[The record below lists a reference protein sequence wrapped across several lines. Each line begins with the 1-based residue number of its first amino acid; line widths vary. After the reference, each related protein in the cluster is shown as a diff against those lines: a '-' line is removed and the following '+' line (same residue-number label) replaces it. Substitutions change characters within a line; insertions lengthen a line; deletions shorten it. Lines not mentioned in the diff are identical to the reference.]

1 MDIDTTTRLAT
12 TSRDGTRIAYWRTGQ
27 GPALVLVH
35 GATADHSRWETV
47 LPLLEPHVTVYAM
60 DRRGRGSSGDAADYR
75 IEEEGA
81 DVAAVV
87 EAVADATGGPVD
99 VLGHSYGGLCVLEAM
114 TQTDRIRRA
123 VLYEAGA
130 GVPTE
135 PGLAD
140 ELAALLADGR
150 REEVVIRLLTVAA
163 GVPSDQLARMRALP
177 SWPHRVA
184 AAHTVVR
191 EVRAHDGYSLRP
203 ERFTAVTVPT
213 LLLLGS
219 DSPPSE
225 RESTARIAAA
235 LRGARVVTL
244 EGQGHVAMLTAPE
257 LFAAEV
263 LDFQRTVP
271 RAAGSSEHEVRW
283 GSDARSDEAYTLG
296 VWRVKDGKQGEF
308 VEAWK
313 ELGRLFRSLT
323 HPPGE
328 GTLVQSLD
336 EPRQFYSFGPWRTLD
351 DIHEMR
357 RHPDVPSEL
366 GKLMDL
372 CEEGRPGTFRVV
384 ARG

>member
-1 MDIDTTTRLAT
+1 MDVQTATRLTT
-12 TSRDGTRIAYWRTGQ
+12 TSRDGTRIAYWRSGQ

-75 IEEEGA
+75 LEEEGA

-114 TQTDRIRRA
+114 TQTGCIRRA

-150 REEVVIRLLTVAA
+150 GEEVVIRLLTVAA

-177 SWPHRVA
+177 SWPNRVA

-191 EVRAHDGYSLRP
+191 EVRAHDDYRLRP
-203 ERFTAVTVPT
+203 ERFTALAVPT

-219 DSPPSE
+219 DSPPAE
-225 RESTARIAAA
+225 AESTARVAEA
-235 LRGARVVTL
+235 LPGARVVTL

-257 LFAAEV
+257 LFTTEV
-263 LDFQRTVP
+263 LDFL
-271 RAAGSSEHEVRW
+271 RAAPRTAGGPEREASSGGG
-283 GSDARSDEAYTLG
+283 GSDQFYTLG
-296 VWRVKDGKQGEF
+296 VWRVKNGKQDDF

-313 ELGRLFRSLT
+313 GLGRVFRALPR
-323 HPPGE
+323 PPGQ
-328 GTLVQSLD
+328 GTLLQSLD

-351 DIHEMR
+351 DIHGAR
-357 RHPDVPSEL
+357 RHPDVPSEI

-384 ARG
+384 ATG